1 MVDYAEF
8 SGIAGVDTITS
19 QALFAYYAASQ
30 DEYRDASDDL
40 TGYKVPLVDLFL
52 FLYDM
57 RYDSPMPLGE
67 EQIALI
73 EDLYS
78 QLQVATVQLQGED
91 YSRFLL
97 YVDLP
102 MQGDDTFDFLQRARL
117 IASQYYP
124 EGSVYF
130 TGNAVAASDFNDTFV
145 SDNMVVSLM
154 SLGLVMLILLFTF
167 RSLGMPLLLILV
179 IRAASG

>member
-1 MVDYAEF
+1 MNYALGIANIDAIDGYKLGDMVDYAEF
-8 SGIAGVDTITS
+8 SGIAGVDAITS

-73 EDLYS
+73 EES
-78 QLQVATVQLQGED
+78 
-91 YSRFLL
+91 LL
-97 YVDLP
+97 S
-102 MQGDDTFDFLQRARL
+102 
-117 IASQYYP
+117 AS
-124 EGSVYF
+124 GS
-130 TGNAVAASDFNDTFV
+130 N
-145 SDNMVVSLM
+145 
-154 SLGLVMLILLFTF
+154 
-167 RSLGMPLLLILV
+167 
-179 IRAASG
+179 RAAAK